1 MGTYGCS
8 IKSIENLRRK
18 GANYFVTT
26 AQEEIDDNVLNYLKN
41 EYETVRSTDEYL
53 IVHLKNS
60 TNSTNS
66 LKDGRGGNEG

>member
-8 IKSIENLRRK
+8 IKSIEDLRRK

-26 AQEEIDDNVLNYLKN
+26 AQEEIDGNVLNYLKN

-60 TNSTNS
+60 TNS
-66 LKDGRGGNEG
+66 LKDGRGGNKG

>member
-8 IKSIENLRRK
+8 IKSIEDLRRN

-26 AQEEIDDNVLNYLKN
+26 AQEEIDVYVLNYLKN
-41 EYETVRSTDEYL
+41 EYETGRSTDEYL
-53 IVHLKNS
+53 IVYLK
-60 TNSTNS
+60 NSTNS